1 MHIYNPT
8 LATWR
13 TTTGLT
19 AAEAASFLAATELTA
34 VVAPFITA
42 AEVLGLP
49 VDGAAPRLA
58 VVGAASLCRTPLY
71 LRELDIV
78 AELKVQYCRETLK
91 DSLDTND
98 TSLRRTIF
106 KKGRKVV
113 CNIS

>member
-49 VDGAAPRLA
+49 VDGAAPRLG
-58 VVGAASLCRTPLY
+58 VVGAASLYRTPLY
-71 LRELDIV
+71 LRE
-78 AELKVQYCRETLK
+78 
-91 DSLDTND
+91 
-98 TSLRRTIF
+98 
-106 KKGRKVV
+106 
-113 CNIS
+113 